1 MRVNNP
7 ALQRVMK
14 FHAPSK
20 SRHAFT
26 LIEIV
31 FATMAFAVILLVM
44 KMTLAGALSMRKRID
59 SRMDWENHNTIAL
72 SILKKDLENIILTG
86 GSHAGEIYS
95 DNSSNSGQIE
105 FFTTSGNISDSLPWG
120 DIQKV
125 RYFLG
130 NSIMSQFGMN
140 TSTNLGQSLL
150 REVTRNVAAQIQNN
164 PETMELM
171 GRVDSLTF
179 QFFNGVTWTPTWD
192 STTSDP
198 AIPLAI
204 RATLAVH
211 MDTSTQN
218 NRILGTREIVVPVF
232 VVKPEDS
239 SSTNATDSATPPT
252 GQSAGL

>member
-1 MRVNNP
+1 MKSHVI
-7 ALQRVMK
+7 LQ
-14 FHAPSK
+14 

-26 LIEIV
+26 LIEVV

-59 SRMDWENHNTIAL
+59 SRMNWENHNTIAL
-72 SILKKDLENIILTG
+72 SILKKDLENIIITG

-95 DNSSNSGQIE
+95 DNSSTSGQIE
-105 FFTTSGNISDSLPWG
+105 FFTTSGHISDSLPWG

-130 NSIMSQFGMN
+130 NSILSQYGMN

-150 REVTRNVAAQIQNN
+150 REVTRNVAALIQNT

-171 GRVDSLTF
+171 AGVDSLTF
-179 QFFNGVTWTPTWD
+179 QFFNGVTWEATWD

-198 AIPLAI
+198 AIPLAV

-211 MDTSTQN
+211 MDTSTQD

-232 VVKPEDS
+232 VVKPADS
-239 SSTNATDSATPPT
+239 SSTNSADSATPPT